1 MKPTKFTI
9 LGGDLRSVSACN
21 YIIEKGYSA
30 NTYLLDNAPLLSN
43 ELKCE
48 KLPLSDVYILG
59 IPSSSDGISINAP
72 LSKSS
77 MSLADFFN
85 VIPKSSIVMGGLLSS
100 EIYTMAQ
107 NRDIKIIDYYSS
119 EELQI
124 KNAVPTA
131 EGALEIA
138 MRETA
143 LTISDTKSLIIG
155 YGRIAKAL
163 ARILKA
169 LGSDVCISSKNPSS
183 LAWCDVSGYKSTH
196 LSGLSGVLSC
206 YDLIFNTVPVK
217 IISENEL
224 KKIKNGALVIDLA
237 SRPGGVDMEKAA
249 QLGVRVIWALG
260 LPGKCAPVSSGRII
274 ADTVLNSVCG
284 R

>member
-21 YIIEKGYSA
+21 YIIEKGYGA
-30 NTYLLDNAPLLSN
+30 NTYLLDNAPLLSDD
-43 ELKCE
+43 LKCE
-48 KLPLSDVYILG
+48 SLPLSDVYILG
-59 IPSSSDGISINAP
+59 IPSSSDGILINAP
-72 LSKSS
+72 LSKNS
-77 MSLADFFN
+77 MSLVDFFN
-85 VIPKSSIVMGGLLSS
+85 FIKKGSIVTGGLLSN
-100 EIYTMAQ
+100 EIYAMAQ
-107 NRDIKIIDYYSS
+107 NKDIKVIDYYSS

-163 ARILKA
+163 APMLKA
-169 LGSDVCISSKNPSS
+169 LGSDVYISSKNPSS
-183 LAWCDVSGYKSTH
+183 LAWSAVSGYKPIH
-196 LSGLSGVLSC
+196 LSDLSGTLSY

-217 IISENEL
+217 IILENEL
-224 KKIKNGALVIDLA
+224 REIKKDALVIDLA
-237 SRPGGVDMEKAA
+237 SRPGGVDMEKAS
-249 QLGVRVIWALG
+249 QIGVRVIWALG